1 MTRDE
6 LNAKRRAKYAEN
18 LEESRAKQRATYAK
32 HAGRYRK
39 ASLDWY
45 YRNREEATRKWREWR
60 ALNPEGNNARV
71 QAWREQNRERLEEYN
86 RRTKESRAESTK
98 AWAAKNREKKRDQ
111 WRRYHARKLGAP
123 GRGMTADDWAQIQE
137 VFCGLCAYC
146 LRPCANPEQDHVV
159 ALTLGGAHDPEN
171 IVPACKSCNSAK
183 RDRTLLQWIALGG
196 AASTAR
202 AA

>member
-6 LNAKRRAKYAEN
+6 RNAKRRAVYAAN
-18 LEESRAKQRATYAK
+18 IDESRARQRETYAANK
-32 HAGRYRK
+32 ERYRK

-45 YRNREEATRKWREWR
+45 YRNREEATRKWREKR
-60 ALNPEGNNARV
+60 AANPGASNARV

-86 RRTKESRAESTK
+86 RRMAPRKKETTK

-123 GRGMTADDWAQIQE
+123 GRGMTAGDWAQTQE
-137 VFCGLCAYC
+137 AFCGLCAYC
-146 LRPCANPEQDHVV
+146 LCPCANPEQDHVI
-159 ALTLGGAHDPEN
+159 ALALGGAHDPEN

-196 AASTAR
+196 AASTRR